1 MSPGYAWRCRIGR
14 RNCASSNAKHA
25 SAVQIGH
32 RMLRVHRRIEKLE
45 QAFNVSDRIPRF
57 EMMIS
62 FVEPGGLVT
71 RRLLIAKGKQEWIDG
86 PVPEENR
93 KEAE

>member
-1 MSPGYAWRCRIGR
+1 VVRGGR
-14 RNCASSNAKHA
+14 G
-25 SAVQIGH
+25 VLTI
-32 RMLRVHRRIEKLE
+32 HRRIEKLE
-45 QAFNVSDRIPRF
+45 QAFGLSDRIPQL

-62 FVEPGGLVT
+62 FVEPGGVVT
-71 RRLLIAKGKQEWIDG
+71 KTLLIANGSQEWIDG